1 MPGKYKCGLGAIIVF
16 SLMLILNPTVA
27 SSRRHSQ
34 VTGGM
39 KQGPSQQM
47 DDVPSYDDPS
57 KRGGEASYSEPVTT
71 APVVQVQ
78 PHGRSFDPESTS
90 AMAVHKRVT
99 DLDEMLKLQD
109 QELDRRL
116 VICRHC

>member
-1 MPGKYKCGLGAIIVF
+1 MFGKYNSWRAAIIIF
-16 SLMLILNPTVA
+16 SLALILSPTIA
-27 SSRRHSQ
+27 SPRRHSQ
-34 VTGGM
+34 ATMGM
-39 KQGPSQQM
+39 KQGPSQQK

-71 APVVQVQ
+71 TLEVQVQ
-78 PHGRSFDPESTS
+78 PHGRSFDPDSTS
-90 AMAVHKRVT
+90 AMAVRKRVT

-109 QELDRRL
+109 QELDRKL